1 MKPNLQPDPDGMTGD
16 PYKDSGK
23 NYKLKVAPKICEVC
37 GQKYIPTGKGQKY
50 CQACKSSMNHKELHA
65 RRLAKAKE
73 QAFGPGP
80 WSMPA
85 ISEDIGCGGAGGDP
99 AGLPPKQWDPEPE
112 DVAEET
118 VEEPAAVIEAQQAE
132 ERGFYMATVKKDG
145 EVVLEAKI
153 RDDML
158 QMIMEVVR

>member
-1 MKPNLQPDPDGMTGD
+1 MKPNLQPDPEGMTGD

-80 WSMPA
+80 WSMPDGGDA
-85 ISEDIGCGGAGGDP
+85 DARGCGGAGGDP
-99 AGLPPKQWDPEPE
+99 AGLPPKQWEE
-112 DVAEET
+112 DSEDK
-118 VEEPAAVIEAQQAE
+118 VEEPEAESGYYKAVI
-132 ERGFYMATVKKDG
+132 RKDG
-145 EVVLEAKI
+145 EIVLEAKI
-153 RDDML
+153 REDML
-158 QMIMEVVR
+158 KMIMEVVR